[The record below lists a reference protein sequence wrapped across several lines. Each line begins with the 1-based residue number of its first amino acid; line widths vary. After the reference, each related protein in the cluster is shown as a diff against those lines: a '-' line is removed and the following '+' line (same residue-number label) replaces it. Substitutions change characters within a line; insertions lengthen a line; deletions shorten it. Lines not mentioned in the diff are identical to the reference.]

1 MFAEYSFVAHAVAEE
16 STVPAAARNPTKHAL
31 SKTISE
37 LGMSKEVHFATARH
51 AHAHSTCARA
61 VVGRPDLRA
70 RARSQEFCERRS
82 SDATLAGL
90 TSQSLASAF
99 CEGKRIK
106 RRGTI
111 ANGKLDGTALA
122 AYWNLEKA
130 PSSKAGVA

>member
-1 MFAEYSFVAHAVAEE
+1 M
-16 STVPAAARNPTKHAL
+16 PQR
-31 SKTISE
+31 
-37 LGMSKEVHFATARH
+37 ATHTRTRH
-51 AHAHSTCARA
+51 ARA
-61 VVGRPDLRA
+61 QLWGDLFLRA